1 MEVKQIVKELNDKLF
16 MSELHDQDYFW
27 YLEYTET
34 PIGDFIKY
42 YGQVIWDSEN
52 DYRTEA
58 ENTEDGREDMKT
70 YLIKEI
76 GKVSEVLQKSH
87 KRLSVK

>member
-16 MSELHDQDYFW
+16 MSELHEHDYFW

-42 YGQVIWDSEN
+42 YGQIIWDSEN
-52 DYRTEA
+52 DYRDWVEYT
-58 ENTEDGREDMKT
+58 DDQREDMKT

-76 GKVSEVLQKSH
+76 GKISNILQKSH
-87 KRLSVK
+87 KRLGGK

>member
-1 MEVKQIVKELNDKLF
+1 MSNVKQIVKELNDKLF
-16 MSELHDQDYFW
+16 MSTLHDQDYFW

-42 YGQVIWDSEN
+42 YGQTLWDSEN
-52 DYRTEA
+52 DYRA
-58 ENTEDGREDMKT
+58 EVEGSDDGREDIKT

-76 GKVSEVLQKSH
+76 GKLANILQKSH
-87 KRLSVK
+87 KTLK